1 MCTVCILCIL
11 CVLCV
16 SCACCPFAAPGLLW
30 SPGLHVHCS
39 LLRALHMPGG
49 RLPREP
55 VVCARRA
62 AGDFFVLSFGAPH
75 ATLLFAHTRLQRD
88 TIHNSIVLARAA

>member
-55 VVCARRA
+55 VVCALRA
-62 AGDFFVLSFGAPH
+62 AGVLCSARLRGFFV
-75 ATLLFAHTRLQRD
+75 TR
-88 TIHNSIVLARAA
+88 HP